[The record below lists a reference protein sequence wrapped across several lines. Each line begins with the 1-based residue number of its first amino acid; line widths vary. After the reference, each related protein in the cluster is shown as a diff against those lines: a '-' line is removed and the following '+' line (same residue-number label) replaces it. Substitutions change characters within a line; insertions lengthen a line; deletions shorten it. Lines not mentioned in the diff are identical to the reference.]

1 MQIRKEDGSTNVN
14 KVVDF
19 QNFMLLRG
27 DKAVD
32 EQYTKKLNN
41 MSSGEVLQL
50 VFTLIDQYN
59 ENESIN
65 KTISTNFGNIIDHLS
80 KGKLDFWNYTK
91 IYLKIIDKPNAIE
104 FIDKINPIIYEKM
117 NGDYV
122 TSLDSF
128 VTSLFEKYIENTDD
142 QKTDSKDL
150 SPIQEVILDT
160 YGNFLDHLHADTI
173 GNYRRNEIY
182 WKIINEPK
190 AEPLYD
196 KYNAFVIKDLRG
208 SKDRIDNFVSNVISN
223 FYDENKQNKAMV
235 INTFNTIFNDIIDSG
250 SKEYTATELLKNVEK
265 ITEYDKRRWL
275 IDTMVP
281 SILRKLEPTNISAK
295 HNKEFLHRALKYD
308 YTTPPETK
316 DQKLTHDNLHNFL
329 SEQLDYE
336 LLNTIIL
343 YDHNYDK
350 YDEKYKQHIAE
361 LLLPIVLE
369 KNKDTQVSFN
379 TNIIYKLI
387 SDLNCE
393 IKGEDGELAWE
404 IIKLFPSQ
412 NEHFDKRFDG
422 LVGHIFSD
430 KKISKEVKMKYF
442 NRINDHILINKDKID
457 CDQTTEIRDFLE
469 SAYDHLEEKELVAGK
484 YLQYISSLKEWDSIY
499 ICQLHLLDDAMSKA
513 NLHQILKIASLIP
526 IRADGERETKY
537 FINKIANRIVTQCK
551 EPLKLQQI
559 TRELDSRISDII
571 INDHL
576 KGKINPENPLHTE
589 LFLKYP
595 KYEND
600 EGNAK
605 ALLAIMKSAF
615 IYIKEEHYDLLVP
628 YFNKYDNKEL
638 NQAIFNFFFETRYKQ
653 VTTKEKLPIE
663 NLRRIYKDSTLF
675 YKILNSYNK
684 DRDQDG
690 SQKKKILKFIISD
703 DSRNFIYSND
713 TSSSFDYPGGE
724 FYRLINFINDNK
736 LKSKDINKMLK
747 DEKTSLLTRQIL
759 LGIETK
765 K

>member
-1 MQIRKEDGSTNVN
+1 MPNKEDGLTNVN

-19 QNFMLLRG
+19 QNFILLRG

-41 MSSGEVLQL
+41 MSSGEVIQL

-80 KGKLDFWNYTK
+80 KSKLDFWNYTK

-104 FIDKINPIIYEKM
+104 FIDKINPILYEKM
-117 NGDYV
+117 NSGYV

-128 VTSLFEKYIENTDD
+128 VTNLFEKYIENTDD
-142 QKTDSKDL
+142 QKTDSKNL
-150 SPIQEVILDT
+150 SPIQEVILNT
-160 YGNFLDHLHADTI
+160 YDNFLDHLHADTI

-182 WKIINEPK
+182 RKIIDEPK

-196 KYNAFVIKDLRG
+196 KFNAFVIKDLRG
-208 SKDRIDNFVSNVISN
+208 SKENIDNFVSNIISN
-223 FYDENKQNKAMV
+223 FYDEKQQNKAMV
-235 INTFNTIFNDIIDSG
+235 TNTFNTIFNDIIDSG
-250 SKEYTATELLKNVEK
+250 SKEYTATELLKKVEK
-265 ITEYDKRRWL
+265 ISEYDKPGWL

-281 SILRKLEPTNISAK
+281 SILKKIEPANISAK
-295 HNKEFLHRALKYD
+295 HNKEFLLRALKYD
-308 YTTPPETK
+308 YDTPQGTE

-336 LLNTIIL
+336 LLAKIID
-343 YDHNYDK
+343 YGYDK
-350 YDEKYKQHIAE
+350 YDGKYKQHLAE
-361 LLLPIVLE
+361 ILLPIILE

-379 TNIIYKLI
+379 TNGVYKLL
-387 SDLNCE
+387 SNLNCE

-430 KKISKEVKMKYF
+430 EKISKEVKMKYF
-442 NRINDHILINKDKID
+442 NRINDHILINKDKIER
-457 CDQTTEIRDFLE
+457 DQTREIRDFLE
-469 SAYDHLEEKELVAGK
+469 SAYNHLEEKELVAGK
-484 YLQYISSLKEWDSIY
+484 YLQYVTSLKEWDDIY
-499 ICQLHLLDDAMSKA
+499 ICQLRLLDDAISKA
-513 NLHQILKIASLIP
+513 NLKQILKIASLIP
-526 IRADGERETKY
+526 CRADGERETKY
-537 FINKIANRIVTQCK
+537 FINKIANRIPTLCK

-559 TRELDSRISDII
+559 ARELDSRISDIM

-576 KGKINPENPLHTE
+576 KGKIDPENPLHTE

-595 KYEND
+595 KYEKD
-600 EGNAK
+600 EDNAE
-605 ALLAIMKSAF
+605 ALLTIMKSASLF
-615 IYIKEEHYDLLVP
+615 IKEEHYDLLVP

-638 NQAIFNFFFETRYKQ
+638 NQAIFNFFFKTS
-653 VTTKEKLPIE
+653 PG

-747 DEKTSLLTRQIL
+747 DEKTSLFTRQIL
-759 LGIETK
+759 LGIPIND
-765 K
+765 